1 MQFGNS
7 VILKKISLVNTK
19 VATRMAAQ
27 IGLVEP
33 FEVEGNWDQYSERLE
48 QYLVANNITEE
59 ERKRAVFLTV
69 VGPRTYALLSGL
81 IAPEKPAA
89 KTYQELKEVLR
100 KHLKPKPLV
109 IAERFEF
116 HQRCQREGETVAT
129 FMAEL
134 RKLADRCEFGDYL
147 SQALR
152 DRLVCGLGSEQI
164 RRTLLTVTLEKAYS
178 KAHGMETAAQ
188 SEDSKVLT
196 LPNVGKGQE
205 LSKGHV
211 GGVGNLDTHRLIV
224 FTSLKS
230 VEHVDKQDTLLGV
243 VNPRRGHTRPM

>member
-1 MQFGNS
+1 M
-7 VILKKISLVNTK
+7 
-19 VATRMAAQ
+19 
-27 IGLVEP
+27 
-33 FEVEGNWDQYSERLE
+33 
-48 QYLVANNITEE
+48 
-59 ERKRAVFLTV
+59 

-152 DRLVCGLGSEQI
+152 DRLVCGLSSEQI
-164 RRTLLTVTLEKAYS
+164 RRTLLTEEGLTLEKVYS
-178 KAHGMETAAQ
+178 KAHGMETAK
-188 SEDSKVLT
+188 E
-196 LPNVGKGQE
+196 N
-205 LSKGHV
+205 
-211 GGVGNLDTHRLIV
+211 
-224 FTSLKS
+224 
-230 VEHVDKQDTLLGV
+230 
-243 VNPRRGHTRPM
+243 